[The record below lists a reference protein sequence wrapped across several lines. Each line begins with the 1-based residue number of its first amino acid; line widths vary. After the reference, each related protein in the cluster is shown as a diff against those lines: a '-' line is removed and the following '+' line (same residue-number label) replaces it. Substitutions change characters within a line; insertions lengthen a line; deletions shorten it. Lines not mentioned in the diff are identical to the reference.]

1 MSMAGGVSTG
11 LRYLLGQKEGQRM
24 QNWDSTGN
32 PRQSN
37 RTVLCIIGRK
47 EILNLGSGGG
57 WFQIGSLIHTG
68 ERPCKRLIIIRKRKE
83 VAIIFTT
90 AVGSPAEK
98 S

>member
-1 MSMAGGVSTG
+1 MSMAEGVSTG

-32 PRQSN
+32 PGQSN

-57 WFQIGSLIHTG
+57 WFQIGAVIHTG
-68 ERPCKRLIIIRKRKE
+68 ERLCKSRLII
-83 VAIIFTT
+83 
-90 AVGSPAEK
+90 
-98 S
+98 